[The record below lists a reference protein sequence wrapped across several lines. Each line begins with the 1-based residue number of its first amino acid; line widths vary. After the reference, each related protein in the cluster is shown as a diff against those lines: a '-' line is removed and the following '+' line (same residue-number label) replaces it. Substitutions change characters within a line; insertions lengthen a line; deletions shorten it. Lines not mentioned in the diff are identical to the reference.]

1 MLIKIGDKIE
11 IDNLSG
17 KRFNISVAKIVGIEK
32 VRPHEKYGHDC
43 LEANI
48 GSRSDDRRFEY
59 VIDMDNGHWCY
70 AHQVARKVD
79 DEEEI
84 KY

>member
-11 IDNLSG
+11 VDNLTSASQSMG
-17 KRFNISVAKIVGIEK
+17 KIVGIEK
-32 VRPHEKYGHDC
+32 VRPNEKYGHDC

-48 GSRSDDRRFEY
+48 GSRDDDRRFEY

-70 AHQVARKVD
+70 AHQIARKVD
-79 DEEEI
+79 DEEEN